1 VACNISFSSGVVFML
16 LFICGFCIVV
26 LFFQLF
32 VVEIGALLQH
42 QPIVVDPTQVAQGKK
57 GTALG

>member
-1 VACNISFSSGVVFML
+1 ML